1 MMQDDFDRLMK
12 KFEVSDPSKINM
24 EEIMGEV
31 MKFFTSLK
39 KDIIEATPE
48 EREQIFSNLSG
59 MYTKLMGMTSKL
71 ASDLG
76 ISEQELLNL
85 AEDMKSFSPDQRQ
98 LIEKT
103 KAKMMTEVED
113 LGRVLHETTEKEEG
127 TTPPKHHAV
136 PEKGKKPPEGKRGIT
151 RTKWDRA

>member
-1 MMQDDFDRLMK
+1 MLQDDFEKLMK

-24 EEIMGEV
+24 EEIMAEV
-31 MKFFTSLK
+31 MKFFSGLK
-39 KDIIEATPE
+39 KDILDASPE
-48 EREQIFSNLSG
+48 EREQIFANLSG

-71 ASDLG
+71 AGDLG
-76 ISEQELLNL
+76 ISEQELLNM

-103 KAKMMTEVED
+103 KAKMMSEVED
-113 LGRVLHETTEKEEG
+113 LGKVLHETTDKEG
-127 TTPPKHHAV
+127 GAPPPKTPGH
-136 PEKGKKPPEGKRGIT
+136 GKKPPEGKRGVT

>member
-1 MMQDDFDRLMK
+1 MLQDDFDKLMK
-12 KFEVSDPSKINM
+12 KFEVSDPSQINM

-31 MKFFTSLK
+31 MQFFSGLK
-39 KDIIEATPE
+39 KDIIDASPE

-71 ASDLG
+71 AGDLG

-103 KAKMMTEVED
+103 KSKMMTEVED
-113 LGRVLHETTEKEEG
+113 LGRVLHETTEKEG
-127 TTPPKHHAV
+127 GGPPANPKG
-136 PEKGKKPPEGKRGIT
+136 PGKGKKPPEGKRGVT